1 MVELWQNFDCG
12 AALGGVHEEDGKG
25 AHFSHFFTAPL
36 QIFGFLA
43 QYFQLPGLYFFNVF
57 IRLQKTKLSYFHTPY
72 GPHPTRPFQRH
83 RENMDWTIGLLDRW
97 TIGPIFGLFF
107 GPIIGPFFFYQY

>member
-12 AALGGVHEEDGKG
+12 AALGGVHEGDGKG

-43 QYFQLPGLYFFNVF
+43 QYFQLPGLYFFLYLMF
-57 IRLQKTKLSYFHTPY
+57 LSDYKRPSYHIIST
-72 GPHPTRPFQRH
+72 HPTTRTQRDH
-83 RENMDWTIGLLDRW
+83 FSNVT
-97 TIGPIFGLFF
+97 TTK
-107 GPIIGPFFFYQY
+107 